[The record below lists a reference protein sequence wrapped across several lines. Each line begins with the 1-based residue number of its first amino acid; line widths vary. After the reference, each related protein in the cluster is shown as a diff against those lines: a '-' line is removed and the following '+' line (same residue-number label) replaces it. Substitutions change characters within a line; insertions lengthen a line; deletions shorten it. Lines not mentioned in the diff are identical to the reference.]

1 MHYQWEMAGLFLD
14 RREPFKVQLRL
25 HALGIRPVSGA
36 HSDRQTIH
44 AGQPNEFRRGFRF
57 RQGCAAVGF
66 ILICHTDMAQLRF
79 HGNPQSVSQL
89 NDFLHF
95 PDILFK
101 RARRPVD
108 HHGCKTCPEGFQHFF
123 FRSAVIE
130 VNRNRNGCPLGEIPG
145 NLTKQKQIRIGRV
158 GNIQDQWRPQ
168 LLSSVDHR
176 PRV

>member
-25 HALGIRPVSGA
+25 HALGIRPMSGA
-36 HSDRQTIH
+36 HGDRQTIH

-66 ILICHTDMAQLRF
+66 ILVCHADMAQLRF
-79 HGNPQSVSQL
+79 HGNSQRVSQL

-101 RARRPVD
+101 RA
-108 HHGCKTCPEGFQHFF
+108 
-123 FRSAVIE
+123 S
-130 VNRNRNGCPLGEIPG
+130 
-145 NLTKQKQIRIGRV
+145 
-158 GNIQDQWRPQ
+158 
-168 LLSSVDHR
+168 
-176 PRV
+176 